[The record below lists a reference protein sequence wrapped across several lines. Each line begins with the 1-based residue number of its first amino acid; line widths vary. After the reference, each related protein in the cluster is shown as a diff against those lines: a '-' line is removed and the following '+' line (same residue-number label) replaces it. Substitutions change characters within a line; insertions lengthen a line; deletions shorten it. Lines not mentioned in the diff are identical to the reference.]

1 MKNIRNI
8 SKILVEQILSE
19 KYVDANNTLTKLIAE
34 AEEIRENEISA
45 ELGDE
50 MSDQVDETEET
61 GDSSDTDEIDEPT
74 DGDPNL
80 GDDLDDDLGSGE
92 DEDAQVG
99 NGQLSEMSNDIVEI
113 NCEINQKIIDKLY
126 DKVSNLKSQINSL
139 NLDKNEREYIS
150 LETKLSYY
158 GNKLDELQT
167 KTNPAIDQSKVE
179 ERLEII
185 SNALKSLEAEILGGD
200 SENMGEDVETSEE
213 LDSTNGDEGT
223 EETDDVE
230 ETDEAS
236 EDESEDE
243 SEEESEEIQ

>member
-1 MKNIRNI
+1 MKNIRDI

-50 MSDQVDETEET
+50 MTDQVDETEET
-61 GDSSDTDEIDEPT
+61 GDLSETDEIDEPT

-80 GDDLDDDLGSGE
+80 GDDLDDDLGS

-150 LETKLSYY
+150 LETKRELTFVSKQLKKISPNAPIQKFRISSFSALEYVGSIDFTQSMYFGTTFLSI
-158 GNKLDELQT
+158 KFL
-167 KTNPAIDQSKVE
+167 
-179 ERLEII
+179 
-185 SNALKSLEAEILGGD
+185 
-200 SENMGEDVETSEE
+200 
-213 LDSTNGDEGT
+213 
-223 EETDDVE
+223 
-230 ETDEAS
+230 
-236 EDESEDE
+236 
-243 SEEESEEIQ
+243 

>member
-50 MSDQVDETEET
+50 MTDQVDETEET
-61 GDSSDTDEIDEPT
+61 TDSSETDEIDEPT

-185 SNALKSLEAEILGGD
+185 SNALKALEAEILGGD

-213 LDSTNGDEGT
+213 LDSTEG
-223 EETDDVE
+223 
-230 ETDEAS
+230 AS
-236 EDESEDE
+236 GAEGSQENVS
-243 SEEESEEIQ
+243 